1 MIGITMDPD
10 TLIMIAGAPIY
21 SIIVIVVSY
30 LALVGM
36 KAASDMF
43 SATNTQLTAT
53 TSPGS
58 TQQK

>member
-1 MIGITMDPD
+1 MDPD